1 MANFTSKAAG
11 SWETTGQVTWN
22 EANEPGDGDKITSI
36 VHNITVDDNEIIG
49 DDTGDAILGGATTP
63 TLCGLTI
70 SATKTLTV
78 KGDIHFPTN
87 AYHQVVVSAGSTL
100 KMYPSSSVALELDFA
115 YFDNLVCNGSSGS
128 RATVTTDK
136 GRGGNNSLMT
146 NVAGDGLHTA
156 TYTDFSHFGTT
167 TAFGLRYIGLTFALT
182 ITNST
187 FDGCNF
193 AFVTFDNSYDHDITF
208 QNNTFIN
215 SPAVTNTGFS
225 AATVVQF
232 SFHSG
237 ITMPGS
243 STWLIDTNGFDAD
256 VEIHIYYSKLAF
268 TNNVLRFPF
277 FSSSGSAW
285 SSDAKYSGNIIYF
298 NTDEGPTFYGPTKD
312 CFIFDCDTV
321 NQHFM
326 SVVSGGN
333 VTGWVYDCDGPSA
346 DGDCI
351 FIGAASTVSVTGCLV
366 IGDGTSASGKL
377 VNALGGVGAGAIT
390 CNHNT
395 ISGTPEGGIIHT
407 DEAASSHAGHVTSCQ
422 SNLLWAPGAHASNNI
437 IYAGGSGTPAV
448 DAVTLADYNA
458 IGNPNI
464 GDCYYNTS
472 TLQTTV
478 VGYEGIKISLNDDYP
493 NAQVGANDLTITGN
507 PFVDSTRNWI
517 AWGVAIGG
525 TAATHEAAFAY
536 MAANPSVATDA
547 TNGVVQWVKNG
558 FKVTGSQGLLI
569 KDNGHDSVTRG
580 AMAYD
585 VAAAVPPGG
594 VSLAGGMHVLS
605 GGIA

>member
-1 MANFTSKAAG
+1 
-11 SWETTGQVTWN
+11 
-22 EANEPGDGDKITSI
+22 
-36 VHNITVDDNEIIG
+36 
-49 DDTGDAILGGATTP
+49 
-63 TLCGLTI
+63 
-70 SATKTLTV
+70 
-78 KGDIHFPTN
+78 
-87 AYHQVVVSAGSTL
+87 
-100 KMYPSSSVALELDFA
+100 
-115 YFDNLVCNGSSGS
+115 
-128 RATVTTDK
+128 
-136 GRGGNNSLMT
+136 
-146 NVAGDGLHTA
+146 
-156 TYTDFSHFGTT
+156 
-167 TAFGLRYIGLTFALT
+167 
-182 ITNST
+182 
-187 FDGCNF
+187 
-193 AFVTFDNSYDHDITF
+193 
-208 QNNTFIN
+208 
-215 SPAVTNTGFS
+215 
-225 AATVVQF
+225 
-232 SFHSG
+232 
-237 ITMPGS
+237 MPGS

-256 VEIHIYYSKLAF
+256 VEILLFYSKLAF
-268 TNNVLRFPF
+268 TNNVLRYPF
-277 FSSSGSAW
+277 MGASSAW
-285 SSDAKYSGNIIYF
+285 SSDTKYSGNIIYF

-312 CFIFDCDTV
+312 CFIFATDTS

-351 FIGAASTVSVTGCLV
+351 FIAAGSTVSVTGCLV
-366 IGDGTSASGKL
+366 TGDGTSASGKL
-377 VNALGGVGAGAIT
+377 VNALGGAGAGAIT

-407 DEAASSHAGHVTSCQ
+407 DEAASSHAGHIASCQ